1 MRRTSTS
8 EQLRTL
14 WIDLFLL
21 HLLQVVWFLYL
32 LPYGRNC
39 HVLNTSWWFEE
50 TPPVLL
56 ILVLLFN
63 DFNAYLS
70 NVTLISFNSDASPSV
85 LEIKKKA
92 SRAQLDPCFFLIL
105 LLCMIVIL
113 SLTITFLELLYSF
126 FTVLIFSH

>member
-21 HLLQVVWFLYL
+21 YLLQVVWFLYL

-39 HVLNTSWWFEE
+39 NVLNNSWWFEE

-70 NVTLISFNSDASPSV
+70 NVTLISFNSDAF

-92 SRAQLDPCFFLIL
+92 SRAQLDPCFLLIL
-105 LLCMIVIL
+105 ILCMIVAL

-126 FTVLIFSH
+126 FTVLIFIH